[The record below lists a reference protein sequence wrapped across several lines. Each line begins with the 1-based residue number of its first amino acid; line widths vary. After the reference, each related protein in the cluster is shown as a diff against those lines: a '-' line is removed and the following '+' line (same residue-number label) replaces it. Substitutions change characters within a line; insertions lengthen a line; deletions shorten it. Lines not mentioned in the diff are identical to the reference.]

1 MKKVFGKT
9 ALALMVTATL
19 GWSNAALSASTYF
32 PKFSATIDG
41 SKAKRVSLKQKAT
54 PTVKKVQFLRGSEES
69 VAERNS
75 RLKRE
80 CKGGVNA
87 GACAGHTR

>member
-9 ALALMVTATL
+9 VVALIVTATL
-19 GWSNAALSASTYF
+19 GWSNAALSASTYS
-32 PKFSATIDG
+32 PDFSATTDG
-41 SKAKRVSLKQKAT
+41 SKAKRVSPKQKAT

>member
-9 ALALMVTATL
+9 VVALIVTATL
-19 GWSNAALSASTYF
+19 GWSNAALSASTYP
-32 PKFSATIDG
+32 PKFSATTDG
-41 SKAKRVSLKQKAT
+41 SKAKRVSPKQKAT

-69 VAERNS
+69 VAERNR

>member
-9 ALALMVTATL
+9 AIALMVTATL
-19 GWSNAALSASTYF
+19 GWSNAAFSASTF
-32 PKFSATIDG
+32 SPKFSATTDG
-41 SKAKRVSLKQKAT
+41 AKAKRVSPKKKTT

-69 VAERNS
+69 VLERNS

>member
-1 MKKVFGKT
+1 MKKMLGKT
-9 ALALMVTATL
+9 VVTLMVTATL
-19 GWSNAALSASTYF
+19 GWSNAAFSASTYS
-32 PKFSATIDG
+32 PNFSATTDG
-41 SKAKRVSLKQKAT
+41 SKAKRVSPKKKVT

-69 VAERNS
+69 VAERNR

-87 GACAGHTR
+87 GACTGYTR